1 MKSKTMV
8 LFLVVVIIVVAIFYL
23 EKSKP
28 LTAPWS
34 DSDSNSNLNTPE
46 LTGIT
51 GYINTE
57 PGLQLAQLHGKVVLI
72 DFWTYTCINCIRTL
86 PHLIEWDAKYRDKGL
101 VIIGVHTPEFDFE
114 KKMENVREAVQ
125 RFGIKY
131 PVVQDNDYATWQA
144 FSNRYWPH
152 KYLIDKDGKIRY
164 DHVGEGNYDMT
175 ETKIRELLADIDSR
189 VLKEN
194 MSDLQDTTP
203 NRQLTPELYLGY
215 QFALPRGQNIGNDRG
230 LQPDVVTYNLPQ
242 DRQKNIV
249 YLQGAWQ
256 SNSEYLQTIED
267 QASLFL
273 QFRAAAVHLVSSA
286 DTPVKIKVRIDGHP
300 ISKDQAGK
308 DVQFINGV
316 PTVIVQEPRLYELVK
331 GSYGDYELTLVAEK
345 GLRIN
350 SFTFG

>member
-1 MKSKTMV
+1 MKSKTII
-8 LFLVVVIIVVAIFYL
+8 LFLVVAIIVVAILYL

-28 LTAPWS
+28 LATSKS
-34 DSDSNSNLNTPE
+34 DSNLNSNLNTPE

-51 GYINTE
+51 GYINTGQ
-57 PGLQLAQLHGKVVLI
+57 GLQLAQLRGKVVLV

-101 VIIGVHTPEFDFE
+101 VIIGVHTPEFEFE
-114 KKMENVREAVQ
+114 KKTENVREAVQ

-131 PVVQDNDYATWQA
+131 PVVQDNNYATWQA

-164 DHVGEGNYDMT
+164 DHVGEGNYDVT
-175 ETKIRELLADIDSR
+175 EAKIRELLAEIDSQ

-194 MSDLQDTTP
+194 MSVLPDTTP
-203 NRQLTPELYLGY
+203 NLPLTPELYLGY
-215 QFALPRGQNIGNDRG
+215 QFALPRGQNVGNDGG
-230 LQPDVVTYNLPQ
+230 LQPGVVTYNLPQ
-242 DRQKNIV
+242 DRQENIV
-249 YLQGAWQ
+249 YLQGVWH
-256 SNSEYLQTIED
+256 SNPEYLQTIED

-273 QFRAAAVHLVSSA
+273 RFRAAAVHLVGSA
-286 DTPVKIKVRIDGHP
+286 ETPVKIKVSIDGHP
-300 ISKDQAGK
+300 ISEDQAGK

-316 PTVIVQEPRLYELVK
+316 PTVIMQEPRLYELVK
-331 GSYGDYELTLVAEK
+331 GPYGNYELTLVAEK